1 MRQEAM
7 AKFMPMPW
15 IEALVA
21 VNAEIVACQKRL
33 LAHVSASSFGSGGRT
48 RLKTTGQT
56 R

>member
-21 VNAEIVACQKRL
+21 VNAEIVACRKRP

-48 RLKTTGQT
+48 RLKATGQT